1 MGAVFWSVLL
11 VLFLII
17 EGATV
22 SLTTI
27 WFAVGA
33 AGGIIASLLNVP
45 VFLQWLIF
53 IVISAALLFLVRPA
67 AKKIMPSK
75 IEPTNADLNIGRSA
89 QVIQRID
96 NISSSGRVRLD
107 GVDWAAL
114 SEDGS
119 VIESGESVT
128 VTAVNSAK
136 LIVKKK

>member
-11 VLFLII
+11 VLCLII

-67 AKKIMPSK
+67 VKKIMPSK

-119 VIESGESVT
+119 VIENGESVT